1 MMPLLIRAGRR
12 QRLCGNII
20 PGRMQQINLLISS
33 KGAWRIVGVFSDKEK
48 AIAECKADHYFV
60 LEKSIDKT
68 GETNG
73 MEFPLSEK
81 KE

>member
-1 MMPLLIRAGRR
+1 VNVIWVVGELYNQHPRWG
-12 QRLCGNII
+12 
-20 PGRMQQINLLISS
+20 P
-33 KGAWRIVGVFSDKEK
+33 AWRIVGVFSDKEK